1 MTTNTTTNA
10 MAEGANVQINPKAP
24 ETTASACC
32 HENTDA
38 TWTITKVYKN
48 GTAKV
53 ACTACAAT
61 QTVEMKWLRA
71 PETHDER
78 EARRATEIAK
88 AIEYATREIAA
99 ATAKPTTE
107 VQTLIGELTSAQ
119 AKGPGE
125 VAYWLEWKSYR
136 LAIAVQKQILVARYY
151 KQAVEEFMA
160 NATPEGLDALAAKVD
175 EIEAEILKAE
185 VLQTISDG
193 QSTSKSD
200 SIATDAK
207 LVAAKEILDGG
218 STSSMRWAIRGT
230 RGWVNSAKTAW

>member
-71 PETHDER
+71 AETHDER

-99 ATAKPTTE
+99 AIHAPAKDRDA
-107 VQTLIGELTSAQ
+107 LINELVA
-119 AKGPGE
+119 ARDKGPGE
-125 VAYWLEWKSYR
+125 VAYWMEWKSYR
-136 LAIAVQKQILVARYY
+136 LAVATQKAVIVARYY
-151 KQAVEEFMA
+151 EAPVNEWLA
-160 NATPEGLDALAAKVD
+160 NPTAEGLEALAAKLD
-175 EIEAEILKAE
+175 EIEPEILKVE
-185 VLQTISDG
+185 VMQTISDG